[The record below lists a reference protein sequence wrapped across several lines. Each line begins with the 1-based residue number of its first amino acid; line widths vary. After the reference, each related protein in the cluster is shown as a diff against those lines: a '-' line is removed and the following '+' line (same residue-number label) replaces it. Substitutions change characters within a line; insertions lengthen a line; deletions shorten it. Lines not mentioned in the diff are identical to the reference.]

1 MEPINDNSNN
11 NNDNTQVEDK
21 ILKKKLL
28 LSTIA
33 TECKS
38 SSHIDLQQINKAINN
53 GSKLDATVLSGGYTN
68 YSYKVFIV
76 DKPELVVFAK
86 LCFEFALWNP
96 DKDAHYDLQR
106 TTNEYEIMVTMSKLA
121 PNSIVNPI
129 LLSDI
134 EHEGQ
139 SMKLLVTE
147 WSCADEQFC
156 NQFID
161 GSVDPRIAPKLANTL
176 ASLHLIKDFDPSFN
190 ERVKPCMESL
200 LENTMKKSAMEASKL
215 DNPNDRTEVY
225 CTSLGEEVMLKI
237 MNASIADYHKRD
249 CLIHADSHV
258 FNTLVEAKPSI
269 EHLERFGPDGTMV
282 LVDWEMAMAGSIGQ
296 DVGKGLAF
304 PIGCLISHAM
314 SGHMEANDSI
324 QAHINILIDTY
335 FSRLK
340 EAGKTED
347 ELASILKI
355 IAGWCG
361 WFQYIA
367 FYLFRDDPHNS
378 QVHNFPVEVVN
389 KAHLCDSIGVLS
401 LKLMRLAYDDD
412 YITESASLE
421 EVRKVFD
428 HLIEDEVTRAQY
440 VFASGTNKRQP
451 RKSSMLRAA
460 NRRLSDTEML
470 FLAAESM
477 KRLSITENI
486 KRVSISEGS
495 ENSAEL
501 LQ

>member
-1 MEPINDNSNN
+1 MEPINDNSD
-11 NNDNTQVEDK
+11 NNDNAQVEDK

-28 LSTIA
+28 LSTFA
-33 TECKS
+33 KECAS
-38 SSHIDLQQINKAINN
+38 SSHTVLQQINNAIKN

-106 TTNEYEIMVTMSKLA
+106 TSNEYEIMVTMSKLA
-121 PNSIVNPI
+121 PDSIVNPI

-176 ASLHLIKDFDPSFN
+176 AFDPSFN
-190 ERVKPCMESL
+190 ETVKPCMEAL

-215 DNPNDRTEVY
+215 DNPTDRIEAY

-269 EHLERFGPDGTMV
+269 EHLERFGKEGTMV

-296 DVGKGLAF
+296 DVGKAIAF
-304 PIGCLISHAM
+304 PIGCLIAHAM
-314 SGHMEANDSI
+314 SGHKEANESI

-335 FSRLK
+335 FSRLR
-340 EAGKTED
+340 EDGKTED
-347 ELASILKI
+347 ELASILKN

-367 FYLFRDDPHNS
+367 FYLFREDPHNS
-378 QVHNFPVEVVN
+378 QVHNFPVELVN

-401 LKLMRLAYDDD
+401 LKLMRLAYDDE
-412 YITESASLE
+412 YITKSASLE

-428 HLIEDEVTRAQY
+428 YLIEDEVTRAQY

-477 KRLSITENI
+477 KRLSLSMTEDTNI
-486 KRVSISEGS
+486 KQVSISEVS